1 MSEVSS
7 MSYDLYV
14 WSDRPDLE
22 PEAAMARVDAWVEA
36 GADPAAG
43 PFEPSTDVA
52 WFFRELTKE
61 LPDLDAQSDAVRDT
75 SRTPIWLSTDDPLP
89 AHVVAIHLT
98 RDSAREELDAILGLA
113 AKYDLVLFDSHGPRI
128 HRPLEMMAEQASA
141 TFWPRGAIQAF
152 VAGAVGL
159 AIAVLGFYLGIP
171 VLSWIAILVGGFLV
185 VMAVFTFIHEGRRTL
200 VRRSAGPG
208 GTSAT

>member
-1 MSEVSS
+1 

-14 WSDRPDLE
+14 WSDRHDLE
-22 PEAAMARVDAWVEA
+22 PEEAMTRVDTWVQA

-61 LPDLDAQSDAVRDT
+61 LPDLEAQSDAVRDT

-89 AHVVAIHLT
+89 ARVVAIHLT
-98 RDSAREELDAILGLA
+98 PDSARDDLDAILGLA
-113 AKYDLVLFDSHGPRI
+113 AKYDLVLFDPRGRRI
-128 HRPLEMMAEQASA
+128 NRPLETMAEHATA

-159 AIAVLGFYLGIP
+159 GIAVLGWSLGIA

-200 VRRSAGPG
+200 ARRSAGPG
-208 GTSAT
+208 GTTQT